1 MVAMVAMM
9 VLVFVLVLVLVL
21 VLVQMLVSEALP
33 FSGRFAFHDSLLL
46 CSSCHAS
53 SLLCALCVH
62 RRENQGSCQEQ
73 HCRRGRIC
81 VFGFSEMPGTL
92 GLLTCP
98 A

>member
-1 MVAMVAMM
+1 MVTMVAMVAMM
-9 VLVFVLVLVLVL
+9 VLVLVLVL
-21 VLVQMLVSEALP
+21 MLVSGALP
-33 FSGRFAFHDSLLL
+33 FSGKFAFHDSLLL